1 MKKLLLLVALLAAT
15 TGYMVAGQ
23 TAHKTVRVT
32 SLDGTKTIITPEVTI
47 HDIQFVSDS
56 ALHICDS
63 LGYNNT
69 SQWKAQAS
77 PYLSDT
83 VTVTVLVTVPPDVI
97 TYTNVGLTME
107 VVDTGA
113 LGSQPWSGI
122 LVRWPKS
129 NDRAGAANAG
139 FYVNQGEIIQMTG
152 QIQEFPSSAMNSLT
166 QFAPLPDY
174 PITPFTSNNPLPDPV
189 HLSIT
194 EFNVG
199 QNDGSGIKFSTG
211 EQWEGKE
218 IYITDVTVTANV
230 NTGRG
235 TFEFVD
241 DQGNHM
247 SDYDWSYHFTLDTGQ
262 IGPDRIGEPHD
273 LSYLVPPLGTT
284 IDTIRGYISTSSGG
298 EAKRGYRICPIF
310 PGDVIYGPT
319 KPGISTQRR
328 YPVVVAKDSTPL
340 VTVKAYKQAFNLQA
354 ADLDTVQIFYSVDNG
369 AWQTVGMTAAQP
381 SVDSLYQVNIPA
393 QPAGSTVRYFVK
405 VTDKDTLSTILA
417 NAGGL
422 TQFDTTAGYFFY
434 KVLDRAAQP
443 LLSIQDIQTTPYR
456 NGRSP
461 YVGAID
467 SVGGIVT
474 ADTSSLLLTPRSSDG
489 SNAYYIQSSSQK
501 FSGLWVV
508 GPDSLLTKLVNGD
521 SVIVTGT
528 IAENFDVTRLEA
540 VTAARVVSHGNPLPA
555 PVKLKTSIFGGAA
568 SNGNLAAEPYE
579 SMLVEFDSVTVM
591 NTAPVYQ
598 QPDFSVQDN
607 SGVEMYVHNDGRN
620 MYLDST
626 GVYTSFK
633 VGNTIGK
640 LFGIIYYQNSRYK
653 LEPRTNA
660 DFVDVVLTAVQRTG
674 PEMPKQYALDQN
686 FPNPFNPTTT
696 IRYNIPAESKVT
708 LKIYNLIGQEVAT
721 LVNTNQRMG
730 EYTVQFDGAK
740 LSSGVYFY
748 RLTAGSF
755 IQTKKLLLL
764 K

>member
-1 MKKLLLLVALLAAT
+1 VKARDSV
-15 TGYMVAGQ
+15 GQ
-23 TAHKTVRVT
+23 T
-32 SLDGTKTIITPEVTI
+32 
-47 HDIQFVSDS
+47 
-56 ALHICDS
+56 
-63 LGYNNT
+63 
-69 SQWKAQAS
+69 
-77 PYLSDT
+77 
-83 VTVTVLVTVPPDVI
+83 
-97 TYTNVGLTME
+97 
-107 VVDTGA
+107 
-113 LGSQPWSGI
+113 
-122 LVRWPKS
+122 
-129 NDRAGAANAG
+129 
-139 FYVNQGEIIQMTG
+139 
-152 QIQEFPSSAMNSLT
+152 
-166 QFAPLPDY
+166 
-174 PITPFTSNNPLPDPV
+174 
-189 HLSIT
+189 
-194 EFNVG
+194 
-199 QNDGSGIKFSTG
+199 
-211 EQWEGKE
+211 
-218 IYITDVTVTANV
+218 
-230 NTGRG
+230 
-235 TFEFVD
+235 
-241 DQGNHM
+241 
-247 SDYDWSYHFTLDTGQ
+247 
-262 IGPDRIGEPHD
+262 
-273 LSYLVPPLGTT
+273 
-284 IDTIRGYISTSSGG
+284 
-298 EAKRGYRICPIF
+298 
-310 PGDVIYGPT
+310 
-319 KPGISTQRR
+319 
-328 YPVVVAKDSTPL
+328 
-340 VTVKAYKQAFNLQA
+340 
-354 ADLDTVQIFYSVDNG
+354 
-369 AWQTVGMTAAQP
+369 
-381 SVDSLYQVNIPA
+381 
-393 QPAGSTVRYFVK
+393 
-405 VTDKDTLSTILA
+405 TILA

-434 KVLDRAAQP
+434 KVLDRSAQP
-443 LLSIQDIQTTPYR
+443 LLTIQDIQTTPYT